1 MAGFGHDL
9 RYALRMMRR
18 RPGVTAAAVLTV
30 ALGVG
35 ANTAIFSVV
44 NAVLLKPLPY
54 SSSDRLVV
62 VTLAFNTGFGERTSI
77 PMADFLA
84 WRASNR
90 ACDKVAAYTGSES
103 VAVWGDGEAEAVV
116 ATAATAQ
123 FFEALGVTATM
134 GRVWHD
140 GDDAPGLPATVVVS
154 HAYWQRQLRSDPGA
168 IGRTLGIEGQ
178 PFTIIGVAPPDFGF
192 PSRRG
197 QLWTILP
204 ATPPTRRGPFF
215 LRGLGLL
222 KPGAAVDQVRA
233 DLGIADEGVR
243 QKFPSRNAAR
253 YRVEFLKD
261 VITGDVRP
269 ALMLLLAAVVV
280 VLLVAIVNVANL
292 LLARAAEREREIA
305 VRVALGAARARIARQ
320 LVTEGLL
327 LALAG
332 AGAAWVLATWATHGL
347 VAIAPAS
354 LPRVAEIHMDLR
366 VLGFTVLTA
375 VVSGILF
382 AASPTLHLLAH
393 TFVETMQGGAR
404 SAGRPSMRRFRN
416 ALVVAEVALALMLAV
431 GAALLAKSLARLERV
446 EVGFSPDHLIM
457 SSINP
462 PRSRYSDGPRVV
474 AFFDD
479 LLERVDA
486 FPGVVGASLTNSL
499 PPDGLSETDSFV
511 VEDRL
516 PVADRGAPVGPIL
529 SVSDDYFRV
538 LGVRLRKGRGF
549 STADTSSSLPV
560 AIVSASLARGH
571 FGDLDP
577 IGRRIKQVAEWP
589 KPDDYPWLTVV
600 GVVDDVKYAGLAE
613 ETGPALYVPLRQLPF
628 RNQNLVVRVNGDPA
642 SVVTGIRDALH
653 VIDPGLPLANV
664 QTMDERLR
672 TAADQPRFRTWL
684 MGLFGVIGLVLAA
697 IGIYGVLSCSVAQR
711 TREIGIRAAL
721 GASRR
726 ALIQMVLRESLTLTA
741 IGAAIGL
748 VLSMAAGRFLKV
760 LLFAVSPTDG
770 ATLVGATTILASIA
784 TVAALLPAQRAAAV
798 DPSAALRAE

>member
-1 MAGFGHDL
+1 MPGFAYDL
-9 RYALRMMRR
+9 RYALRVMRR
-18 RPGVTAAAVLTV
+18 RPAVTAAAVLTV

-62 VTLAFNTGFGERTSI
+62 VSLDFNTGFGERTSI

-90 ACDKVAAYTGSES
+90 ACQKVAAYAGSES
-103 VAVWGDGEAEAVV
+103 VAVSGVGEAEAVV
-116 ATAATAQ
+116 ATSATAE
-123 FFEALGVTATM
+123 FFEALGVTASV
-134 GRVWHD
+134 GRVWRD
-140 GDDAPGLPATVVVS
+140 GDDAPGLPPTVVVS
-154 HAYWQRQLRSDPGA
+154 HAYWERQLQSDPGA
-168 IGRTLGIEGQ
+168 IGRTIRIEGQ
-178 PFTIIGVAPPDFGF
+178 PFTIIGVAPLDFGF

-197 QLWTILP
+197 QLWTILS

-215 LRGLGLL
+215 LRGLGLM
-222 KPGAAVDQVRA
+222 KPDAAVDQVRA
-233 DLGIADEGVR
+233 DLKIADEGVR
-243 QKFPSRNAAR
+243 QKFPSANAAR

-261 VITGDVRP
+261 VVTGDVRP
-269 ALMLLLAAVVV
+269 ALMLLFAAVVV
-280 VLLVAIVNVANL
+280 LLLVAIVNVANL

-305 VRVALGAARARIARQ
+305 VRVALGASRARIARQ

-332 AGAAWVLATWATHGL
+332 AVAAWVLAAWATYGL
-347 VAIAPAS
+347 VAMAPAS

-375 VVSGILF
+375 MGTGILF
-382 AASPTLHLLAH
+382 AASPAWHLLAH
-393 TFVETMQGGAR
+393 TFVETMQGGSR
-404 SAGRPSMRRFRN
+404 SAGHPAKARFRS

-457 SSINP
+457 SSITP
-462 PRSRYSDGPRVV
+462 PRSRYPDDPRVV

-479 LLERVDA
+479 LLERVGA
-486 FPGVVGASLTNSL
+486 LPGVVGASVTNSL

-516 PVADRGAPVGPIL
+516 PAPDRGAPVGPIL
-529 SVSDDYFRV
+529 SVGDDYFRV
-538 LGVRLRKGRGF
+538 LGVRLRKGRRF
-549 STADTSSSLPV
+549 STGDTSSSLGV
-560 AIVSASLARGH
+560 AIVSASLARAH

-577 IGRRIKQVAEWP
+577 IGRRIKQVAQWP

-628 RNQNLVVRVNGDPA
+628 RNQNLVVRVAGDPA

-653 VIDPGLPLANV
+653 VIDPGVPLADV

-672 TAADQPRFRTWL
+672 SAADQPRFRTWL
-684 MGLFGVIGLVLAA
+684 MGLFGVVGLVLAA

-721 GASRR
+721 GATRGS
-726 ALIQMVLRESLTLTA
+726 LVKMVLRESLILTA
-741 IGAAIGL
+741 IGAAVGL
-748 VLSMAAGRFLKV
+748 ALSLAAGRFLKA
-760 LLFAVSPTDG
+760 LLFGVSPADG
-770 ATLVGATTILASIA
+770 ATLFGATAILASIA
-784 TVAALLPAQRAAAV
+784 IVAALLPARRAAAV
-798 DPSAALRAE
+798 DPNAALRAE